1 MAPDDAAER
10 TPGEPPGRPVR
21 DGLLL
26 AFAVGIVGII
36 FGVLARS
43 SGLSV
48 AKTCALSLLVF
59 TGASQLAAVS
69 VIDAGGAPATA
80 LGSALMLAARN
91 TLYGPVVARWFPDR
105 PMAERLAVAQL
116 IIDEST
122 GMGAAQSDPA
132 QQRKGFVSAGL
143 GTYVF
148 WNLGTLVGAVAGDVV
163 GDLQQ
168 WGLDAAFPAVYVAM
182 LAPHL
187 RRRPGRI
194 SALIAAAIA
203 IATVPFLPVG
213 IPILASTLGAFG
225 GAVLAARRQAPNR
238 PETP

>member
-1 MAPDDAAER
+1 M
-10 TPGEPPGRPVR
+10 
-21 DGLLL
+21 
-26 AFAVGIVGII
+26 
-36 FGVLARS
+36 
-43 SGLSV
+43 
-48 AKTCALSLLVF
+48 
-59 TGASQLAAVS
+59 
-69 VIDAGGAPATA
+69 
-80 LGSALMLAARN
+80 
-91 TLYGPVVARWFPDR
+91 
-105 PMAERLAVAQL
+105 
-116 IIDEST
+116 
-122 GMGAAQSDPA
+122 
-132 QQRKGFVSAGL
+132 
-143 GTYVF
+143 
-148 WNLGTLVGAVAGDVV
+148 